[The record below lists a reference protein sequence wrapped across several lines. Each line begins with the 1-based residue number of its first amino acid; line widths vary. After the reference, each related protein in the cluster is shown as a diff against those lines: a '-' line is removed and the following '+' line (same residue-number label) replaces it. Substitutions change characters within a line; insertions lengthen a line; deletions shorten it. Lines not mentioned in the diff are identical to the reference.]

1 MSHQWY
7 NKSQAGLVEK
17 IVANEN
23 QEKWDE
29 LEKKR
34 LKELQKKK
42 PRALHKNGSD
52 PFTQPSEPENR
63 LDEYQGD
70 NKKKQ
75 ESE

>member
-17 IVANEN
+17 IVATEN
-23 QEKWDE
+23 QENWDE

-34 LKELQKKK
+34 LEQQKKK
-42 PRALHKNGSD
+42 RRPPYKNGSD
-52 PFTQPSEPENR
+52 PFTEPLKPENPV
-63 LDEYQGD
+63 DEFQQD